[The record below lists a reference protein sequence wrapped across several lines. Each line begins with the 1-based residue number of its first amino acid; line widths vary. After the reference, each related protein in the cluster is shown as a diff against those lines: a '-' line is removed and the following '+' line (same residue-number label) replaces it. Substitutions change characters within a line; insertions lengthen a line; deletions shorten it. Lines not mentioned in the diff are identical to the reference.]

1 MLDVPTVFV
10 LGAGA
15 SAPYEFP
22 TGFELSEQMVR
33 ALQPGHPTFNDL
45 RDMVGKAQQE
55 ITGFRDAFHHSGK
68 NSVDAFLEHRT
79 DLIPIGKLATAHMLI
94 SRESAAKLFK
104 YGDSWLRELYNR
116 MNSTFDTFA
125 KNKIS
130 FVTFNYDRCV
140 EHFLFSALSNT
151 YNRPTAEVKEVLES
165 MPVVHLHGRLGAL
178 PWQDGPSRPFEIPI
192 SEDGLRIAAD
202 NIKIIHE
209 DIKDGRD
216 KDFARAQRLLM
227 EADQILLMGF
237 GYNSTNVERLGIRD
251 LPQGKMIGSCVGL
264 GANATAAAREVTE
277 GKVNLV
283 GGDCAHFVREVMRW
297 K

>member
-1 MLDVPTVFV
+1 MLDVSTVFV

-22 TGFELSEQMVR
+22 TGFELSEQMVQ
-33 ALQPGHPTFNDL
+33 ALRPGYSTFNDL
-45 RDMVGKAQQE
+45 RDMAGKAEEE
-55 ITGFRDAFHHSGK
+55 INGFRDTFYHSGK

-79 DLIPIGKLATAHMLI
+79 DLIPIGKLATAHVLVG
-94 SRESAAKLFK
+94 RELPFKLFK
-104 YGDSWLRELYNR
+104 YGNSWLRELYNR

-151 YNRPTAEVKEVLES
+151 YNRPPDEVKEVLES
-165 MPVVHLHGRLGAL
+165 MPIVHLHGRLGAL
-178 PWQDGPSRPFEIPI
+178 PWQDGPSRPFDTQMNR
-192 SEDGLRIAAD
+192 DGLRIAAD

-216 KDFARAQRLLM
+216 KDFARAKRLLM
-227 EADQILLMGF
+227 EADQIILMGF
-237 GYNSTNVERLGIRD
+237 GYNSTNVERLGIGE
-251 LPQGKMIGSCVGL
+251 LPNGKMIGSCVGL
-264 GANATAAAREVTE
+264 GAKGEAAARELT
-277 GKVNLV
+277 GDKVQLI
-283 GGDCAHFVREVMRW
+283 GGDCTHFVREVMRW

>member
-22 TGFELSEQMVR
+22 TGLELSEQMVG
-33 ALQPGHPTFNDL
+33 ALQPGRPTFNDL
-45 RDMVGKAQQE
+45 KDMVGKTQE
-55 ITGFRDAFHHSGK
+55 EVISFRDAFHHSGK

-94 SRESAAKLFK
+94 GRESAAKLFK
-104 YGDSWLRELYNR
+104 YSESWLRELYNR

-125 KNKIS
+125 KNRIS

-140 EHFLFSALSNT
+140 EHFLFSSLSNT
-151 YNRPTAEVKEVLES
+151 YNRPPDDVKAVLES

-178 PWQDGPSRPFEIPI
+178 PWQEGPSRPFETNINK
-192 SEDGLRIAAD
+192 DGLQIAAD

-209 DIKDGRD
+209 DIRDGRD
-216 KDFARAQRLLM
+216 KDFARAKRLLM
-227 EADQILLMGF
+227 EADQIFLMGF
-237 GYNSTNVERLGIRD
+237 GYNATNVERLGIAE
-251 LPQGKMIGSCVGL
+251 LTNGKMIGSCVGL
-264 GANATAAAREVTE
+264 GAKGEIAAKEVTG
-277 GKVNLV
+277 GKVQLM
-283 GGDCAHFVREVMRW
+283 GGSCTYFVREVMRW